1 MIFVLSGEDGD
12 SDLGKCV
19 NAQGSCEGED
29 FKIGPMTVLLDQLL
43 EPRLGYSVR
52 SIPNG
57 YHYVSKVHLV
67 EKMSERKNNARSVS
81 LAGKKRGLET
91 GYFYT
96 NAWMLAEIAQAL
108 EESRQDK
115 AVAVLFRDCDGTRT
129 TQAGVWQSKWD
140 SMQSGFNRAQ
150 FDRGVPMLPN
160 PKSEAWLLCAATP
173 QLSDCAR
180 FENVSG
186 NDDSPNSAKAQ
197 LDAVLGGHQTGATLC
212 DWLDAHPIDEARAA
226 TMLSFK
232 AFQQSLEQAL
242 IAAGIPKQNAEY
254 ISH

>member
-12 SDLGKCV
+12 TDLGKCL
-19 NAQGSCEGED
+19 NSQGQCEGDD
-29 FKIGPMTVLLDQLL
+29 FKIGPMTVLLDQML
-43 EPRLGYSVR
+43 ELRLGYSVR
-52 SIPNG
+52 SIPIG
-57 YHYVSKVHLV
+57 YHYVSKIHLV
-67 EKMSERKNNARSVS
+67 EKMSERKNNTRNISFV
-81 LAGKKRGLET
+81 GKKRDQET

-108 EESRQDK
+108 EESRQDQ

-129 TQAGVWQSKWD
+129 TQSGLWQSKWE
-140 SMQSGFNRAQ
+140 SMVNGFKRAQ

-160 PKSEAWLLCAATP
+160 PKSEAWLLCAATQ

-212 DWLDAHPIDEARAA
+212 DWLGAHPIDETRAA
-226 TMLSFK
+226 TMPSFK

-242 IAAGIPKQNAEY
+242 IAAGISRQNAQHT
-254 ISH
+254 SH